1 MAARAAVL
9 PLLGERAG
17 VRGKGRPKMQRLGSA
32 PEMRARSRSLLLP
45 SRHAEFLNSGEQAI
59 DNRQLVRHSGRVAK
73 PALGRGLGALLGAAP
88 LLPQAAPAAAQTAPA
103 APSGPVAEGQE
114 RVQRVALDRI
124 RPTPFQPRKD
134 FPEEALRELADSIRE
149 QGIVQPL
156 IVRPKGEHFELIA
169 GERRLRAAQMCGL
182 AEAPV
187 LVREA
192 DDAAALELSLIEN
205 LQREDLNPIEEA
217 QGYQQL
223 IDQFQLAQED
233 VAAKVGKNRATVA
246 NALRLLK
253 LPLELQAYLRNGQL
267 TAGHAKA
274 ILALA
279 HPDEQKLAAERII
292 KAGLNVRQAE
302 ALAAAMQQRAAGG
315 AAAKAGAGRLA
326 SPPQAHLAAIESR
339 LQQRLGTKVLLR
351 YHGGQGTVQIRFF
364 SDADLE
370 RILEL
375 LDVKAD

>member
-1 MAARAAVL
+1 M
-9 PLLGERAG
+9 
-17 VRGKGRPKMQRLGSA
+17 
-32 PEMRARSRSLLLP
+32 
-45 SRHAEFLNSGEQAI
+45 
-59 DNRQLVRHSGRVAK
+59 AK
-73 PALGRGLGALLGAAP
+73 PALGRGLGALLGGVS
-88 LLPQAAPAAAQTAPA
+88 LPTQLAPAATQTAAA
-103 APSGPVAEGQE
+103 APIAAVADGYE
-114 RVQRVALDRI
+114 RVQRVALDSI
-124 RPTPFQPRKD
+124 RPSPFQPRKD

-156 IVRPKGEHFELIA
+156 IVRAKGEHYELIA

-182 AEAPV
+182 TDVPV
-187 LVREA
+187 LVREV
-192 DDAAALELSLIEN
+192 DDAAALELALIEN

-223 IDQFQLAQED
+223 IDQFQLRQED

-246 NALRLLK
+246 NALRLLR

-279 HPDEQKLAAERII
+279 NPDEQRLLAERVI

-302 ALAAAMQQRAAGG
+302 DLAAAMQQRAAGG
-315 AAAKAGAGRLA
+315 AAAKAGPGRAAAPLE
-326 SPPQAHLAAIESR
+326 AHLAAIESR
-339 LQQRLGTKVLLR
+339 LRERLGAKVLLR
-351 YHGGQGTVQIRFF
+351 YRGGQGSVQIRFF

-375 LDVKAD
+375 LNVRSD

>member
-1 MAARAAVL
+1 M
-9 PLLGERAG
+9 
-17 VRGKGRPKMQRLGSA
+17 
-32 PEMRARSRSLLLP
+32 
-45 SRHAEFLNSGEQAI
+45 
-59 DNRQLVRHSGRVAK
+59 AK
-73 PALGRGLGALLGAAP
+73 PALGRGLGALLGGVSLSTQP
-88 LLPQAAPAAAQTAPA
+88 APAAAQTTAAAPA
-103 APSGPVAEGQE
+103 AAADDRE
-114 RVQRVALDRI
+114 RVQRVALDSI
-124 RPTPFQPRKD
+124 RPSPLQPRKD

-156 IVRPKGEHFELIA
+156 IVRAKGEHYELIA

-182 AEAPV
+182 TEAPV

-192 DDAAALELSLIEN
+192 DDAAALELALIEN

-223 IDQFQLAQED
+223 IDQFQFRQED

-274 ILALA
+274 ALALA
-279 HPDEQKLAAERII
+279 TPDEQRLVAERII

-302 ALAAAMQQRAAGG
+302 DLVAAMQQRAAGG
-315 AAAKAGAGRLA
+315 TAAKTGPGR
-326 SPPQAHLAAIESR
+326 SVPPPEAHLAAIESR
-339 LQQRLGTKVLLR
+339 LRQKLGTKVMLR
-351 YHGGQGTVQIRFF
+351 YRGGRGTVQIRFF

-375 LDVKAD
+375 LNVELD